1 MNYLKAKKGQALLEY
16 ILLFGMMA
24 FIAMSF
30 VKAISTFM
38 SNSTGS
44 LSYSLTQKLTT
55 GSCGR
60 YCFYSAYGNG
70 VQ

>member
-1 MNYLKAKKGQALLEY
+1 MKFIKANGGQAMLEY
-16 ILLFGMMA
+16 ILIFGMMS
-24 FIAMSF
+24 FVAMSF

-55 GSCGR
+55 GSCAR
-60 YCFYSAYGNG
+60 NCFYSAYGNG

>member
-1 MNYLKAKKGQALLEY
+1 MKIMKAKGGQAMLEY
-16 ILLFGMMA
+16 ILLFGMMS

-30 VKAISTFM
+30 VRSISTFM
-38 SNSTGS
+38 GNSTGS

-55 GSCGR
+55 GSCAR
-60 YCFYSAYGNG
+60 NCFYSAYGNG